1 MSYWTPSGVT
11 ALGGDPESVFHLD
24 RGFHVKKFILLC
36 TTAAFVLPTSAYA
49 QSTGTVDFE
58 EEAIVVTGTRTRDV
72 GGIQSPDAAKAK
84 AVITQEFIS
93 RNGPGQTVLD
103 TINVVPGVS
112 FQNNDA
118 YGNSGGTLT
127 MRGFDSTRISYTL
140 DGIQLNDSGNYNIYS
155 NFSIDPELIEQVNVN
170 LGSTDVDSP
179 TASAVGGTINQRT
192 RTPSEEMGGLVNVS
206 LGEYDYR
213 RFFGMFDFGTFTK
226 WGTRAFVSASTSKYD
241 NPYNNYGKLDRQQ
254 YNAKIWQPIGSNG
267 DFVAIAARYNQDR
280 NNFFGSL
287 PLRWDENRVVGS
299 GSGNRF
305 PRDND
310 EREYDIDYPC
320 TVDVPQPGVADS
332 ANSCGTEFDRRMNP
346 SNSVNIRGNAK
357 FSLTEALTL
366 TVDPSYQYTKANGGG
381 TDTAREYGYDI
392 FDQNGSASGG
402 RENCSTTAP
411 NPNLVCVTGVFGGDP
426 YAGIDLNGDGDL
438 LDQVTILNPSQ
449 TRTRRYAVVTGLAYE
464 INPDHMVRA
473 TFTHDYSNH
482 RQTGQVGY
490 VTYSGEAVD
499 VFPVNDPVVA
509 ASGVPLQKR
518 DRQSYAILNKFAA
531 EYRGQFG
538 PLRLNI
544 GASLPYFK
552 RDLENYCFT
561 SSASGFVECSGRNA
575 ELDDIIADNN
585 PYVTDDDGTVISGF
599 SPPGHRVLK
608 YNKFLPSLGAVY
620 DFTNQISAFASYTKN
635 LSVPSTDNLYN
646 AFYFP
651 EGTEQAKPR
660 PETTDSFDV
669 GVRYRSSKIQAQLAG
684 WFTKFNDRLASAYD
698 PELDQTIYRNLGRV
712 DKWGID
718 GSIAY
723 EPIPQ
728 LTLYAFGSWM
738 KSEIKDNIFLSDNFG
753 ITDCDAVEDQTTTA
767 ALRSCAF
774 TAGNYESGSPKYT
787 YGGSALGRVA
797 GFELGV
803 TAKRTGP
810 RYVYDTN
817 LPTFLNGTTQ
827 GTPAAVEIFP
837 SKTPAYWLV
846 NLDARYKLTMFKGLE
861 KSYLQLNVY
870 NLFDEFYVGGFGG
883 GLNQA
888 VNSSGTSYGNPNFVQ
903 VGAPRTISGTL
914 SIGF

>member
-1 MSYWTPSGVT
+1 MP
-11 ALGGDPESVFHLD
+11 AN
-24 RGFHVKKFILLC
+24 
-36 TTAAFVLPTSAYA
+36 AYA

-58 EEAIVVTGTRTRDV
+58 EESIVVTGTRTRDV

-84 AVITQEFIS
+84 AVVTQEFIS

-192 RTPSEEMGGLVNVS
+192 RAPTEQMGGLVNVS

-226 WGTRAFVSASTSKYD
+226 WGTRAFVAASTSKYD
-241 NPYNNYGKLDRQQ
+241 NPFNNFGKLNRQQ

-267 DFVAIAARYNQDR
+267 DFVSIAGRYNQDR

-287 PLRWDENRVVGS
+287 PLRWDEGRVVGS

-305 PRDND
+305 PRNND
-310 EREYDIDYPC
+310 EREYDINYPC
-320 TVDVPQPGVADS
+320 LVATPVAETVADITAPGYVDPDA
-332 ANSCGTEFDRRMNP
+332 ANSCGTEFDRRPNP
-346 SNSVNIRGNAK
+346 SNSVNIRGNSK
-357 FSLTEALTL
+357 LSLTEQLTL

-381 TDTAREYGYDI
+381 TDTGREYGYDI
-392 FDQNGSASGG
+392 DPTDG
-402 RENCSTTAP
+402 RANCSTTA
-411 NPNLVCVTGVFGGDP
+411 NSATVNCVAGVYAGDP
-426 YAGIDLNGDGDL
+426 YAGGVDLNGDGDT
-438 LDQVTILNPSQ
+438 LDQVNILNPSQ
-449 TRTRRYAVVTGLAYE
+449 TRTRRYAVVAGLAYE
-464 INPDHMVRA
+464 INDAHNVRV

-482 RQTGQVGY
+482 RQTGEVGF
-490 VTYSGEAVD
+490 VKSNGEPVD
-499 VFPVNDPVVA
+499 VFPVNDPVVGGA
-509 ASGVPLQKR
+509 GVPLQKR
-518 DRQSYAILNKFAA
+518 DRQSYAILNKVAA
-531 EYRGQFG
+531 EYRGEFG
-538 PLRLNI
+538 SLRVNL

-561 SSASGFVECSGRNA
+561 SSATGFVECSGGVDA
-575 ELDDIIADNN
+575 LDDLIAAEN
-585 PYVTDDDGTVISGF
+585 PYVVDAEGTPATGAF

-608 YNKFLPSLGAVY
+608 YNKFLPTLGLVY
-620 DFTNQISAFASYTKN
+620 DFTNQVSAFASYTKN
-635 LSVPSTDNLYN
+635 ISVPSTDSLYN

-651 EGTEQAKPR
+651 EGTERAKPR
-660 PETTDSFDV
+660 PETTDSFDL

-698 PELDQTIYRNLGRV
+698 PELERSVFRNLGRV

-723 EPIPQ
+723 EPIRE

-738 KSEIKDNIFLSDNFG
+738 RSEIKDNIQIGNFGG
-753 ITDCDAVEDQTTTA
+753 ITDCDNIPATA
-767 ALRSCAF
+767 TNADILRSCAL
-774 TAGNYESGSPKYT
+774 TAGNYESGGPKYT
-787 YGGSALGRVA
+787 FGGSALGRL
-797 GFELGV
+797 GIFELGATV
-803 TAKRTGP
+803 KRTGP

-817 LPTFLNGTTQ
+817 LPTFSGSMN
-827 GTPAAVEIFP
+827 AAEPVEIFP
-837 SKTPAYWLV
+837 AKTPAYTLV
-846 NLDARYKLTMFKGLE
+846 NLDARVKLTMLKGLE
-861 KSYLQLNVY
+861 KSYFQLNVY
-870 NLFDEFYVGGFGG
+870 NLFDEFYVGGFTG

-888 VNSSGTSYGNPNFVQ
+888 FSGTNFGNPNFVQ
-903 VGAPRTISGTL
+903 IGAPRTISGTL

>member
-1 MSYWTPSGVT
+1 
-11 ALGGDPESVFHLD
+11 
-24 RGFHVKKFILLC
+24 VKKFILLC
-36 TTAAFVLPTSAYA
+36 STAACVMPAAANA

-58 EEAIVVTGTRTRDV
+58 EESIVVTGTRTRDV

-93 RNGPGQTVLD
+93 RNGPGQNVLD

-118 YGNSGGTLT
+118 YGNAGGTLT

-140 DGIQLNDSGNYNIYS
+140 DGIQLNDSGNYQIYS

-192 RTPSEEMGGLVNVS
+192 RNPSEQMGGLVNVS

-213 RFFGMFDFGTFTK
+213 RFFGMFDFGTITK
-226 WGTRAFVSASTSKYD
+226 WGTRAFVAASTSKYD

-254 YNAKIWQPIGSNG
+254 YNAKIYQPIGTNG
-267 DFVAIAARYNQDR
+267 DFVSIAGRYNQDR

-299 GSGNRF
+299 GTGNRF
-305 PRDND
+305 PRNND
-310 EREYDIDYPC
+310 EREYDINYPC
-320 TVDVPQPGVADS
+320 QVATPVAETVAQISAPGYVDPDA
-332 ANSCGTEFDRRMNP
+332 ANSCGTEFDRRYNP
-346 SNSVNIRGNAK
+346 SNSVNVRGNSK
-357 FSLTEALTL
+357 FSLTDQLTL

-381 TDTAREYGYDI
+381 TSTIREFGYDI
-392 FDQNGSASGG
+392 NPALVGTTSRSNCATAAPDTNITCVGG
-402 RENCSTTAP
+402 Y
-411 NPNLVCVTGVFGGDP
+411 FGGSP
-426 YAGIDLNGDGDL
+426 YLNGVDVNGDGDV
-438 LDQVTILNPSQ
+438 LDQVTVLTPSQ
-449 TRTRRYAVVTGLAYE
+449 TRTRRYAVVAGLAYE
-464 INPDHMVRA
+464 INDNHDVRV

-482 RQTGQVGY
+482 RQTGEVGLLKDN
-490 VTYSGEAVD
+490 GEPYD
-499 VFPVNDPVVA
+499 VFPVNDPLAA
-509 ASGVPLQKR
+509 ASGVNLQKR
-518 DRQSYAILNKFAA
+518 DRQSYAILNKVAA
-531 EYRGQFG
+531 EYRGEFG
-538 PLRLNI
+538 ALRLNL

-561 SSASGFVECSGRNA
+561 SSASGFVECSGRNEA
-575 ELDDIIADNN
+575 LNAIIAANN
-585 PYVTDDDGTVISGF
+585 PYVVDADGTPISGF

-620 DFTNQISAFASYTKN
+620 DFTNQVSAFASYTKN
-635 LSVPSTDNLYN
+635 ISVPSTDSLYN

-660 PETTDSFDV
+660 PETTDSFDL
-669 GVRYRSSKIQAQLAG
+669 GVRYRSSKIQAQVAG

-698 PELDQTIYRNLGRV
+698 PELDRSVFRNLGRV

-723 EPIPQ
+723 EPIRE

-738 KSEIKDNIFLSDNFG
+738 RSEIKDNVQIGSFGG
-753 ITDCDAVEDQTTTA
+753 ITDCDNIPDTA
-767 ALRSCAF
+767 TETDVLRSCAL
-774 TAGNYESGSPKYT
+774 TGGNYESGGPKYT
-787 YGGSALGRVA
+787 FGGSALGRLGV
-797 GFELGV
+797 FELGATV
-803 TAKRTGP
+803 KRTGP
-810 RYVYDTN
+810 RYVFDTN
-817 LPTFLNGTTQ
+817 EPTFTGDLSNANPT
-827 GTPAAVEIFP
+827 EIFP
-837 SKTPAYWLV
+837 AKTPAYTLV
-846 NLDARYKLTMFKGLE
+846 NLDARVKLTMLKGLE
-861 KSYLQLNVY
+861 KSYFQLNVY
-870 NLFDEFYVGGFGG
+870 NLFDQFYVGGFTG

-888 VNSSGTSYGNPNFVQ
+888 FSTRTASGVTIPTYGNPNFVQ
-903 VGAPRTISGTL
+903 IGAPRTISGTL